1 MKLTTSGYIYRIV
14 LMKNSFI
21 KNIASALRSAGVLMV
36 GTGLMIYVLNKTST
50 LGESL
55 TQYATLSIIV
65 GGCFVM
71 IGMRVMYVFT
81 KKTDTEP
88 LGDK

>member
-1 MKLTTSGYIYRIV
+1 
-14 LMKNSFI
+14 MKNSFI

-36 GTGLMIYVLNKTST
+36 GTGLMIWVLNKSST
-50 LGESL
+50 LAESL

-71 IGMRVMYVFT
+71 MGMLVMYVLS
-81 KKTDTEP
+81 KTYTEP